1 MENKTRILILGGGF
15 GGVSTAQTLH
25 KIFKHDTSIEITLIN
40 RDNYFLF
47 VPLLASA
54 AAGSLQPL
62 HVVVPIRQ
70 AIPEI
75 NFRAEEII
83 DIDLV
88 QKQVTT
94 ISPTV
99 NVKRHLSYDHLVLAL
114 GNVINL
120 SMLPGVAE
128 HGKTIKTLGDAIAIR
143 NHVLQMFEAADL
155 EADPDVQREML
166 TFVVAGG
173 GFSGVEM
180 VAEINDMV
188 RDIISHYPSI
198 TLEQTRVMLL
208 HSRDRI
214 LPEMSA
220 STATY
225 VLKQLRKRGVE
236 VMLNVRLAS
245 ATPREA
251 VLQVGEA
258 IPTRTLIVAVGNAP
272 PPVIEHLS
280 VEKERGKIVVDAYMR
295 VPQHRGLW
303 ALGDNAIVPNM
314 ASQSEEPSP
323 PTAQY
328 AIRQGKQLAM
338 NISSSIRG
346 EALKPFAFGGLGL
359 LCLTG
364 HGTGV
369 GELPFGIRL
378 KGFLGW
384 FMWRGVYW
392 SKLPSLSRK
401 IHVGIDWLLDVFMH
415 PEISQVN
422 LARTQAV
429 NRVHYEAGQII
440 FKQGDV
446 GDYFY
451 MILEGEVDVL
461 YQPPGGEARVV
472 NHHGKGVYFGETA
485 LLTGEPR
492 NATVRCTTA
501 VDLIALGRDDFSVL
515 TRSWLQLAQ
524 NVEQVSE
531 QRSHAL
537 AAGESR
543 RAEENGAPA

>member
-1 MENKTRILILGGGF
+1 MSEHRKKKTRILILGGGF
-15 GGVSTAQTLH
+15 GGVATAQTLY
-25 KIFKHDTSIEITLIN
+25 KIFKDYPSGEITLIN

-70 AIPEI
+70 AIPQI

-83 DIDLV
+83 DINLAR
-88 QKQVTT
+88 QQVTT
-94 ISPTV
+94 IAAAA
-99 NVKRHLSYDHLVLAL
+99 NVKRHLKYDHLVLAL

-143 NHVLQMFEAADL
+143 NHVLQMFETADI
-155 EADPDVQREML
+155 EAEPAVQQEML

-180 VAEINDMV
+180 VAEIHDMV
-188 RDIISHYPSI
+188 RNIISHYPSI
-198 TLEQTRVMLL
+198 TSAQVRVVLL
-208 HSRDRI
+208 HSRDRS

-220 STATY
+220 STASY
-225 VLKQLRKRGVE
+225 VLNQLRKSGVE
-236 VMLNVRLAS
+236 VVLNVRLAS

-251 VLQVGEA
+251 VLKEGTV

-272 PPVIEHLS
+272 PPVIEHLPI
-280 VEKERGKIVVDAYMR
+280 EKERGKIVVDALMQ
-295 VPQHRGLW
+295 VPGYSGVW
-303 ALGDNAIVPNM
+303 ALGDNAIVPNL
-314 ASQSEEPSP
+314 ASKRGDPSP

-328 AIRQGKQLAM
+328 AIRQGKQLAA
-338 NISSSIRG
+338 NIGAHLRG
-346 EALKPFAFGGLGL
+346 EALRPFSFNGLGL

-401 IHVGIDWLLDVFMH
+401 IQVGIDWLLDIFMH
-415 PEISQVN
+415 PELSQVN

-429 NRVHYEAGQII
+429 NRMHYEAGQTI
-440 FKQGDV
+440 FKQGDL

-451 MILEGEVDVL
+451 MILEGEVEVL
-461 YQPPGGEARVV
+461 HQPPDGAARVV

-492 NATVRCTTA
+492 NATVRCVTA
-501 VDLIALGRDDFSVL
+501 VGFNCPWPRRLFDAHPF
-515 TRSWLQLAQ
+515 
-524 NVEQVSE
+524 
-531 QRSHAL
+531 L
-537 AAGESR
+537 AAV
-543 RAEENGAPA
+543 GAKCGRSV

>member
-1 MENKTRILILGGGF
+1 MTNKTRILILGGGF
-15 GGVSTAQTLH
+15 GGVSTAQSLH
-25 KIFKHDTSIEITLIN
+25 KIFKRDSSVEITLIN

-70 AIPEI
+70 AIPGI
-75 NFRAEEII
+75 NFRAEEIT
-83 DIDLV
+83 DIDV
-88 QKQVTT
+88 ERKQVTT
-94 ISPTV
+94 ISLTA
-99 NVKRHLSYDHLVLAL
+99 NVKRTLEYDHLVLAL

-155 EADPDVQREML
+155 EPDAELRQQML

-198 TLEQTRVMLL
+198 SLQQTRVMLL

-214 LPEMSA
+214 LPEMSEA
-220 STATY
+220 TAGY
-225 VLKQLRKRGVE
+225 VLKQLRKQGVE
-236 VMLNVRLAS
+236 VLLNVRLAS
-245 ATPREA
+245 ASPCEA
-251 VLQVGEA
+251 VLQDETV

-272 PPVIEHLS
+272 PPVIDNLP
-280 VEKERGKIVVDAYMR
+280 VNKERGKIVVDSSMR
-295 VPQHRGLW
+295 VTGHSGLW
-303 ALGDNAIVPNM
+303 ALGDNAIVPNQ
-314 ASQSEEPSP
+314 ASDTGEFSP

-328 AIRQGKQLAM
+328 AIRQGATLAA
-338 NISSSIRG
+338 NIKAHVNG
-346 EALKPFAFGGLGL
+346 EELKPFAFGGLGL

-384 FMWRGVYW
+384 VMWRGVYW
-392 SKLPSLSRK
+392 AKLPSASRK
-401 IHVGIDWLLDVFMH
+401 THVGIDWLLGLFMQ
-415 PEISQVN
+415 PELSQVN

-429 NRVHYEAGQII
+429 NRVHYEPGQII
-440 FKQGDV
+440 FKQGEI
-446 GDYFY
+446 GDFFY
-451 MILEGEVDVL
+451 MILDGEVEVL
-461 YQPPGGEARVV
+461 HQRPNEEARVV
-472 NHHGKGVYFGETA
+472 NHHGKGVYFGETS

-524 NVEQVSE
+524 NVEEVSE
-531 QRSHAL
+531 QRRHEL
-537 AAGESR
+537 ESD
-543 RAEENGAPA
+543 